1 MWSSTYNNK
10 IRNRSTLLTERRLET
25 EVIDRYVSDTK
36 LHSIAKFFSS
46 QLPDTIDIIII
57 LSLFLQMEKLLLR
70 AFDWLSKATQV
81 RDREIA
87 VGGSKNPDLSSL
99 PRNWTWDENRES
111 QPLAHQGLEARSKIP
126 LALAPIEK
134 CISQGGKNCRNR
146 YNVYF

>member
-1 MWSSTYNNK
+1 M
-10 IRNRSTLLTERRLET
+10 
-25 EVIDRYVSDTK
+25 
-36 LHSIAKFFSS
+36 
-46 QLPDTIDIIII
+46 
-57 LSLFLQMEKLLLR
+57 
-70 AFDWLSKATQV
+70 

-111 QPLAHQGLEARSKIP
+111 QLLAHQGLEARSKIP